1 MATASTEDIKKIV
14 NGFLLNAPPGEF
26 HEVVTDVRNLL
37 NNDALLNEIA
47 TDTFREYNTQQM
59 LVVDSGNGS
68 HKCLIA
74 KAGEASPSE
83 YLDPSGGHV
92 VTFDHFKQEVTGTRN
107 IAGELDSDAEPWRSA
122 VQNKVDD
129 YVKNHY
135 DHGAGAV
142 YSSKQ
147 GSSTIIITIC
157 ISSSIYS
164 GTNFYNGRWR
174 SVWTVKISGSKAEME
189 GNIRVQVHYYEDGNV
204 QLNTNITK
212 KKDGLS
218 AKDPTSVAEAVIK
231 AIFDIET
238 DFQNNLD
245 INYDKMNSTTFK
257 SLRRQLPVFATRINW
272 PKISQYTIGGDLQ
285 KKT

>member
-1 MATASTEDIKKIV
+1 M
-14 NGFLLNAPPGEF
+14 
-26 HEVVTDVRNLL
+26 L
-37 NNDALLNEIA
+37 NNDGLLNDIA
-47 TDTFREYNTQQM
+47 TDTFKEYNTQQM
-59 LVVDSGNGS
+59 LVVDGGNGS
-68 HKCLIA
+68 HKCLIT
-74 KAGEASPSE
+74 KYGELNHNE

-92 VTFDHFKQEVTGTRN
+92 LTFDHFKQEVTGTRN

-122 VQNKVDD
+122 VQNKLDE

-135 DHGAGAV
+135 DHGAGSV

-147 GSSTIIITIC
+147 GSSTTITVC

-164 GTNFYNGRWR
+164 GSNFYNGRWR
-174 SVWTVKISGSKAEME
+174 SVWNIKVSGSKAEIE
-189 GNIRVQVHYYEDGNV
+189 GTIRVQVHYYEDGNV

-212 KKDGLS
+212 KKDGLA
-218 AKDPTSVAEAVIK
+218 AKDPNTLAESAMKMIY
-231 AIFDIET
+231 DIET

-245 INYDKMNSTTFK
+245 ISYDKMNGTTFK
-257 SLRRQLPVFATRINW
+257 GLRRQLPVFATRINW